1 MSEEMDRIFSEAG
14 SGRNQWDN
22 GGWSPAIEVG
32 ERDGKYVVHAE
43 LPGVKPDEVN
53 VEVADQAI
61 VIQGERQSRTQ
72 DDRGGI
78 HRTERRYGRFY
89 RAVPLPEG
97 VNPADIQAEFEN
109 GVLEITMPLPQ
120 QQSNRRQVPIQSGV
134 SGSSSRD
141 RSSLGTSGSSGASGN
156 TAGS

>member
-134 SGSSSRD
+134 SGSSNRD
-141 RSSLGTSGSSGASGN
+141 RSSLGNSGSSGTSGN